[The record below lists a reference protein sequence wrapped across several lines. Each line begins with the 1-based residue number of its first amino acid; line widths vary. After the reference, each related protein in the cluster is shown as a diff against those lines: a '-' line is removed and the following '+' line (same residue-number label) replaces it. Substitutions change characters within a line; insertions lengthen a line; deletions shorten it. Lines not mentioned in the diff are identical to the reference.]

1 MKNINYILTILIL
14 ALFVEV
20 AGELKKENEIYKE
33 SLEAI
38 RGGIGSGA
46 ESVDYTRKETD
57 RMIKEHGL
65 QLYTLSSPALIFP
78 VCDPARSYVRSER
91 GYRSFRGRVE
101 WHDGIDIVP
110 KYDGRV
116 RAAHGGRLSSG
127 VSKIYGNYIVID
139 NGFIQTRYSH
149 LSKFYKRSGDVLQ
162 GEVIGIVGQT
172 GKTSGVHLDFELYEK
187 WQSRNPVAYSTYQ
200 VKYEP

>member
-1 MKNINYILTILIL
+1 MKNLNYILTILIL
-14 ALFVEV
+14 ALFVESF
-20 AGELKKENEIYKE
+20 GEAKKENEIYKE

-65 QLYTLSSPALIFP
+65 QLYTLSNPSLIFP
-78 VCDPARSYVRSER
+78 VCDPVRSYVRSER
-91 GYRSFRGRVE
+91 GFRTFRGRVE

-116 RAAHGGRLSSG
+116 RAAHSGKIFAGYSRL
-127 VSKIYGNYIVID
+127 YGNFIVID
-139 NGFIQTRYSH
+139 NGTIQTRYSH
-149 LSKFYKRSGDVLQ
+149 LSKVYKRSGDVLQ

-172 GKTSGVHLDFELYEK
+172 GKASGVHLDFELYEK
-187 WQSRNPVAYSTYQ
+187 WESRNPVAYSTYQ